1 MWEFVALIAILLLF
15 ALIVGMVIWKF
26 VYDPFFAWVGTLPEE
41 EQEQVLRDF
50 NIELTK
56 HNYNNLGV

>member
-26 VYDPFFAWVGTLPEE
+26 VYDPFFSWVETLPEE
-41 EQEQVLRDF
+41 QQKQVLRDF
-50 NIELTK
+50 NAELTK
-56 HNYNNLGV
+56 QDYNNLGV